1 MLMSLCLGHS
11 VELQPFL
18 SFQLSSGIREVFPNW
33 NESSSEPLK
42 VTALEQ
48 ITCEEKLKQLCFSWF
63 QDTGRLQSSLT
74 TCREGRARFVPELW
88 TEGAT
93 AASCNSEVLMGYK
106 AKIIHSDSAHPAAML
121 H

>member
-11 VELQPFL
+11 VEFQPFL

-74 TCREGRARFVPELW
+74 TCRKAEPDLSL
-88 TEGAT
+88 
-93 AASCNSEVLMGYK
+93 SCGLRVQQLQVVTVK
-106 AKIIHSDSAHPAAML
+106 F
-121 H
+121 